1 MSPEACRF
9 LQKAE
14 QLLDRAGVMLGVGL
28 NEDAG
33 RAAYLAGYHA
43 AQALIFESIGK
54 VFKSHN
60 GVQSEFLRLT
70 KNDPRLTPHLRTF
83 LSHAYNLKSIAD
95 YETGP
100 SSEVSAERAASAI
113 ETGKQFVAQVAQLMP
128 SAK

>member
-70 KNDPRLTPHLRTF
+70 KNDPRLTHTCG
-83 LSHAYNLKSIAD
+83 LSCLTPI
-95 YETGP
+95 T
-100 SSEVSAERAASAI
+100 
-113 ETGKQFVAQVAQLMP
+113 
-128 SAK
+128 